1 MFSGGEKMDNIS
13 TRITMRSIR
22 KSKNLSLAEASKEL
36 NLSLGVLREIEIGSK
51 STTLSRAERISEFY
65 GVPIEKLFIPK
76 YFTAVTEDNDPK
88 I

>member
-22 KSKNLSLAEASKEL
+22 KSKNLSLAQVSKEL
-36 NLSLGVLREIEIGSK
+36 GLSLGVLREIEIGSK
-51 STTLSRAERISEFY
+51 STTLSRAERIATYY

-76 YFTAVTEDNDPK
+76 YFTAVTEKMD
-88 I
+88 